1 MILTLTPNPSIDAT
15 LDIPALRSG
24 EVVRA
29 TGARREAGGK
39 GINVSHVA
47 AKAGVPTVALAPCGA
62 DDPFELAARRLDIEF
77 APVPINGVVRTNTA
91 LTEPDGTTTK
101 VNELGPAL
109 SDDEVAGLIR
119 ALVERAPGADA
130 VVAAGSLP
138 PAAPADFYARVVTEV
153 RQVSD
158 ALIAVDTSDAPLV
171 SLGDRLD
178 DCAPDVMKPNAF
190 ELAQLTGADGHA
202 LETAAAGGD
211 FETVIAAAQHLIAR
225 GARDILITLGG
236 AGACLVTPEGAW
248 GATAPA
254 ITVRSTVGAGDSA
267 LTGYV
272 MARIAGDQPAE
283 CLRRAV
289 AYGSAAASLP
299 GTGLPGPDE
308 LDLAN
313 TDVFPISV

>member
-15 LDIPALRSG
+15 LDIPALPSG

-29 TGARREAGGK
+29 TAARREAGGK

-47 AKAGVPTVALAPCGA
+47 AKAGVSTIALAPCGA
-62 DDPFELAARRLDIEF
+62 DDPFELAARRLGIEF
-77 APVPINGVVRTNTA
+77 SPVTIDGVVRTNTA

-101 VNELGPAL
+101 VNEQGPTL
-109 SDDEVAGLIR
+109 SDREVDALIR

-138 PAAPADFYARVVTEV
+138 PGAPDDFYARVVGEV

-158 ALIAVDTSDAPLV
+158 ALVTVDTSDAPLV
-171 SLGDRLD
+171 ALGERLADR
-178 DCAPDVMKPNAF
+178 APDIMKPNAF

-202 LETAAAGGD
+202 LEDAAAGGA
-211 FETVIAAAQHLIAR
+211 FGPVIAAAQRLIER
-225 GARDILITLGG
+225 GAREILITLGG
-236 AGACLVTPEGAW
+236 AGACLVTAEGAW

-272 MARIAGDQPAE
+272 MARVAGAEPAE

-289 AYGSAAASLP
+289 AYGSAAAALP

-308 LDLAN
+308 LDLAH
-313 TDVFPISV
+313 TDVFPISL